1 MPNINLDVDY
11 FDHVKTVRLIGLLGK
26 GSAELPIRLWCYC
39 GKHRAKDGNL
49 TGLSAQEIEAFV
61 GWWGKP
67 GAMVRAMV
75 QVGFLDDTPDGYQL
89 HDWGEREGH
98 LRVFHERAKAAAAA
112 RWGTPVDASSNAPSN
127 ASSMPQAMP
136 QPYRTSRTKKEPLT
150 PAELG
155 QRRLSPRDAR
165 QNPRALGE
173 NPRALAAQS
182 LEEQRRYVTP
192 PVPDEDQVMTGEDIA
207 KMRVAIKEQAAKLK
221 RILP

>member
-39 GKHRAKDGNL
+39 GKHRAKDGDL

-67 GAMVRAMV
+67 GAMVRAML
-75 QVGFLDDTPDGYQL
+75 QVGFLDETSDGYQL
-89 HDWGEREGH
+89 HDWNEREGH

-136 QPYRTSRTKKEPLT
+136 QPYRTSRTKEEPPT
-150 PAELG
+150 PASG
-155 QRRLSPRDAR
+155 GSASRPGS
-165 QNPRALGE
+165 RADGK
-173 NPRALAAQS
+173 NPRALAAKA
-182 LEEQRRYVTP
+182 LEEQRRYVPP
-192 PVPDEDQVMTGEDIA
+192 PVPDADQVMTGEDIA

-221 RILP
+221 KILP